1 MDKPLKTLAAPR
13 KSQSKTDGYS
23 VIFSLRE
30 GVWGNGWLVL
40 VFPNLTK
47 EHYYIKV
54 SIFRDFTALT
64 LLTNEIFRLTFGE
77 LRSDSELSE
86 PRIDP
91 LL

>member
-1 MDKPLKTLAAPR
+1 MKTLAAPR
-13 KSQSKTDGYS
+13 KSQSKTNGYS

-30 GVWGNGWLVL
+30 GVWGNGWLIL
-40 VFPNLTK
+40 VFPNLNR

-54 SIFRDFTALT
+54 SIFRDFTPLMP
-64 LLTNEIFRLTFGE
+64 LTNEISRLTFGE
-77 LRSDSELSE
+77 LQSDSELSE

>member
-1 MDKPLKTLAAPR
+1 MKTLAAPR

-40 VFPNLTK
+40 VFPNLNR

-54 SIFRDFTALT
+54 SIFRDFTHLT
-64 LLTNEIFRLTFGE
+64 PLTNEISRLTFEE